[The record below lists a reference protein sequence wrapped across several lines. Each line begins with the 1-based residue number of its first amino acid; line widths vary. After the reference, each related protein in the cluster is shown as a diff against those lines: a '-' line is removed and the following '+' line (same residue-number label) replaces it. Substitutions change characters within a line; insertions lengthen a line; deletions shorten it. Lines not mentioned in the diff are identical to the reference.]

1 MATVHPSAAASDVI
15 YPDSDG
21 RPMGE
26 TPRHIQNL
34 AYLVIML
41 DAYFADE
48 PKVFVAGNMFV
59 YYVRG
64 DRHWHVS
71 PDLFVVRGIPR
82 QGNPE
87 RRRYL
92 VWEESKAPDVI
103 IELTSESTREEDYD
117 DKMWIYREKLRVPEY
132 FLFDPYGEYLD
143 PPLQGHRLVGD
154 EYQRIV
160 PLDGRFPSEVLGL
173 HLESDGLN
181 LRLYNPATKQ
191 WLPTPPEEHEARQ
204 QAEAARRQAEAAH
217 QRTEAEN
224 ERLRRELEELRR
236 RLSDQS

>member
-1 MATVHPSAAASDVI
+1 MATVLSSAAASEVI

-41 DAYFADE
+41 DAHFAKE
-48 PKVFVAGNMFV
+48 PDVFVAGNMFV
-59 YYVRG
+59 YYARG
-64 DRHWHVS
+64 DRHVHVS
-71 PDLFVVRGIPR
+71 PDVFVVRGIPR

-92 VWEESKAPDVI
+92 AWEEGKGPDVV

-117 DKMWIYREKLRVPEY
+117 DKMWIYREKLKVPEY

-143 PPLQGHRLVGD
+143 PPLQGHRLVDGQ
-154 EYQRIV
+154 YQRIQAV
-160 PLDGRFPSEVLGL
+160 DGRLPSAVLGL
-173 HLESDGLN
+173 HLESDGLQ
-181 LRLYNPATKQ
+181 LRLYDPATKR

-204 QAEAARRQAEAAH
+204 QA
-217 QRTEAEN
+217 EAEN

-236 RLSDQS
+236 RLPGQP